1 MTGTSQLAED
11 RGRFR
16 ILGSLE
22 SEAVA
27 ALGAV
32 GMETALHAVTLTNL
46 RNSFHLLETSLR

>member
-1 MTGTSQLAED
+1 MTGTFQLAED

-32 GMETALHAVTLTNL
+32 GMETALHAVTLTNR
-46 RNSFHLLETSLR
+46 RNSFHLLGTSLR